1 MTRLGLDAYFGNKWN
16 GLAEPRVDTGD
27 WSRAA
32 KQTWVG
38 DRMGVRIAAWGR
50 RQMDTC
56 ERCLGVTGCE
66 GCLDLSW

>member
-1 MTRLGLDAYFGNKWN
+1 MLILAISGMGLQSQEWTQGTGPELPSKPGLGMVA
-16 GLAEPRVDTGD
+16 
-27 WSRAA
+27 
-32 KQTWVG
+32 